1 MCSLVLLQEAAAMR
15 SSSLVDYHH
24 DKAMPESMMA
34 APSTPIVPSVRATKK
49 KRVHFSDVAFAV
61 TIPRADPSE
70 AHKLWWDDAT
80 VLQRRARDRVA
91 VERNSVHWNPLYHES
106 ITFLMM
112 SYHKEAQ
119 CRERLMERVRLVLD
133 ADVRGLEQRIVSQIK
148 VNRHVAIKEILHM
161 QRKLRQDGRVRPE
174 AGSLLLRH
182 KSLKLSRTAR
192 QLAFRLAQADQLDA
206 V

>member
-1 MCSLVLLQEAAAMR
+1 MLLQKAAAMR
-15 SSSLVDYHH
+15 SSSLLDYHH
-24 DKAMPESMMA
+24 DKALSASMTA
-34 APSTPIVPSVRATKK
+34 AASAPIVQPVRAAK

-80 VLQRRARDRVA
+80 LLQRRACDRVA

-106 ITFLMM
+106 IMFLMM

-119 CRERLMERVRLVLD
+119 CRERLMERVRIVLD

-161 QRKLRQDGRVRPE
+161 QRKLRLDGRVRPE
-174 AGSLLLRH
+174 AGTLLLRH

>member
-1 MCSLVLLQEAAAMR
+1 MLLQKAAAMR
-15 SSSLVDYHH
+15 SSSSSSLVDYHH
-24 DKAMPESMMA
+24 DKTLPESMMTA
-34 APSTPIVPSVRATKK
+34 SPFVPPVQRPATK

-61 TIPRADPSE
+61 TIPRAEPSE

-80 VLQRRARDRVA
+80 LLQRRACDRVA
-91 VERNSVHWNPLYHES
+91 VEKNSVHWNPLYHES
-106 ITFLMM
+106 IMYLMM

-119 CRERLMERVRLVLD
+119 CRERLMERVRIVLD

-148 VNRHVAIKEILHM
+148 VNRHVAVKEVLHM

-174 AGSLLLRH
+174 AGTLLLRH

>member
-1 MCSLVLLQEAAAMR
+1 MLLQKAAAMR

-24 DKAMPESMMA
+24 NDKPLPESIMA
-34 APSTPIVPSVRATKK
+34 ASPIVPPVQRPATK

-61 TIPRADPSE
+61 TIPRADPTE

-80 VLQRRARDRVA
+80 LLQRRACDRVA

-106 ITFLMM
+106 IMYLMM

-119 CRERLMERVRLVLD
+119 CRERLMERVRIVLD

-148 VNRHVAIKEILHM
+148 VNRHVAVKELLHM

-174 AGSLLLRH
+174 AGTLLLRH